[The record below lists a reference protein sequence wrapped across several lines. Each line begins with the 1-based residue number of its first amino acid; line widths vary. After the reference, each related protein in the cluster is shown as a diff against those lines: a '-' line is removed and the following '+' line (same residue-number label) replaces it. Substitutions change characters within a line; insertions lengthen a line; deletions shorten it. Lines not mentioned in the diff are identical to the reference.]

1 MPVAAQDGIARQE
14 LAASRFGYAFAF
26 PAMLLI
32 FGIILGPSLV
42 VIGISLTDYELGAI
56 NWRWVGLGN
65 YEEMLTDR
73 TFWRSIGNT
82 FTYVAILVPSAV
94 LLGLAVA
101 IMVHARTRT
110 KRIYEV
116 IYFLPVTTTLV
127 AMAIVWNFVLH
138 SKIGPVN
145 AVLVALGFEP
155 IGFFSDRH
163 VVLFSLALIALWQLI
178 GFNMILFIAGLSSIP
193 QDLYD
198 AAAVDGA
205 DGWVD
210 RFLRVTW
217 PMLGPT
223 TMFVVV
229 TTTITAFKVFDTVA
243 VLTDGGPRGASEV
256 LLFSIYL
263 EGFEYFRIGYASA
276 LTVAF
281 LTFILLFSIAQAW
294 VIDRNVHYR

>member
-1 MPVAAQDGIARQE
+1 MSVSGVARQE
-14 LAASRFGYAFAF
+14 LSQARYGYAFAT
-26 PAMLLI
+26 PAMLLM
-32 FGIILGPSLV
+32 FAIILGPSLV
-42 VIGISLTDYELGAI
+42 VFAISMTDYELGRVDW
-56 NWRWVGLGN
+56 NWIGLGN
-65 YEEMLTDR
+65 YDEMLNDR
-73 TFWRSIGNT
+73 KFWRSISNT

-94 LLGLAVA
+94 ILGLAVA

-145 AVLVALGFEP
+145 AALVALGFEP
-155 IGFFSDRH
+155 VGFFSDRD
-163 VVLFSLALIALWQLI
+163 VVLVSLALVALWQLI

-205 DGWVD
+205 DGWFD
-210 RFLRVTW
+210 KFIRVTW

-229 TTTITAFKVFDTVA
+229 TTSITAFKVFDTIV
-243 VLTDGGPRGASEV
+243 VVTNGGPRGSSEV

-263 EGFEYFRIGYASA
+263 EGFEYFRMGYASA

-281 LTFILLFSIAQAW
+281 LVFILLVSLVQAW